1 MPNLPLSQIIPPYP
15 THWTTI
21 LHYSLLLGTIV
32 MLTTAGDRSSL
43 AYTLIL
49 GALAVLVGAD
59 MYLNLAVLDR
69 FVVFLLRVAI
79 FAIPLIL
86 VGMAP
91 DSTTRAVAVV
101 LVLLTIPLIGLT
113 FLTCYFG
120 GPPLIDP
127 RIVSWC

>member
-21 LHYSLLLGTIV
+21 LHYGLLLGTIV

-59 MYLNLAVLDR
+59 MYLNLAVL
-69 FVVFLLRVAI
+69 
-79 FAIPLIL
+79 
-86 VGMAP
+86 
-91 DSTTRAVAVV
+91 
-101 LVLLTIPLIGLT
+101 
-113 FLTCYFG
+113 
-120 GPPLIDP
+120 
-127 RIVSWC
+127 